1 MAKLEAKITSRPK
14 AGPKAAYGEGLP
26 FTRKNYYIFAVGLA
40 TVIVGYIALAQG
52 SITLAPILLVLGYC
66 VIIPIAILYRGAKD
80 AEPQKEVSGT

>member
-14 AGPKAAYGEGLP
+14 AGAKASDGGGLP

-52 SITLAPILLVLGYC
+52 SITLAPVLLVLGYC
-66 VIIPIAILYRGAKD
+66 AIIPIAILYRGESD
-80 AEPQKEVSGT
+80 VETPQKVSGE